1 MYCCGYEFFHVA
13 ALVTCHLFGK
23 QTNHLSNFLQRSELD
38 ATIWKQV
45 TAIED
50 GTALPSFYPNVSLLF
65 LMNSQSQHWLLPSVR
80 FKSTSVFFYCRL
92 DVALT
97 ISPSLCFPVIAPTHS
112 GPAPA
117 PPRSL
122 PMPMPA
128 LTSRG
133 RLHLLTMAPFCDIR
147 HQVPV
152 LVGPMWPFAQ
162 CISLGVYLKVLFS
175 IAHQVFQILC

>member
-97 ISPSLCFPVIAPTHS
+97 ISPSLA
-112 GPAPA
+112 
-117 PPRSL
+117 SL
-122 PMPMPA
+122 SSLRHTVGQLQP
-128 LTSRG
+128 
-133 RLHLLTMAPFCDIR
+133 HLAPFPC
-147 HQVPV
+147 QCQP
-152 LVGPMWPFAQ
+152 WPPEAGFI
-162 CISLGVYLKVLFS
+162 CSPWPLSVTLGIKSL
-175 IAHQVFQILC
+175 CW